1 MPNQVVVGPQAA
13 NDSSSINQRG
23 DNYGST
29 VVQDYNGRYAE
40 LVRRGQVYVAST
52 AAAGIAILVSAT
64 TGNVPTLWN
73 PSGSGR
79 IVYPIMLNANWLSG
93 AVTASNLLWS
103 VTTGT
108 GANIG
113 TGNPVVSFTNVA
125 PVNALVGGP
134 ADAVI
139 KWAPATST
147 YTAAPAFYAAT
158 GINLKATALDS
169 QLSVDMQG
177 LMALMPGNALSL
189 TCSVASSVALIQASI
204 WYVSVP
210 APVGM

>member
-1 MPNQVVVGPQAA
+1 MPNQIQAGPQVAI
-13 NDSSSINQRG
+13 DGQPTNQRG
-23 DNYGST
+23 DNFGSAIT
-29 VVQDYNGRYAE
+29 QDFNGRYAE

-73 PSGSGR
+73 PTGSGR
-79 IVYPIMLNANWLSG
+79 IVYPIMLNVNWLSG

-103 VTTGT
+103 VTANT

-113 TGNPVVSFTNVA
+113 TGNPVVTFTNVA
-125 PVNALVGGP
+125 PVNALLGGP
-134 ADAVI
+134 AESAIRWSPAV
-139 KWAPATST
+139 ST
-147 YTAAPAFYAAT
+147 YTAAPAFFAAT

-169 QLSVDMQG
+169 LLSVDTQG
-177 LMALMPGNALSL
+177 TMALMPGTALSL
-189 TCSVASSVALIQASI
+189 TCSVASTTALIQASI

-210 APVGM
+210 APTGM